1 MKDIDEELSLQI
13 KIAFEDLDDG
23 RSEMGWAML
32 LEKYEKPYRRL
43 PIWWVTGIAASLAIV
58 AGLWLF
64 LSNPAQKV
72 SKPIETVEQNNAT
85 IIKDNNN
92 LQQTKTENK
101 VLDSNLDL
109 SHPKLEK
116 EINKVEKAEKN
127 NLSTTKTELKTTD
140 QPQPQ
145 LTKNDAIKL
154 EKAEK
159 TNLSTIK
166 TELKTTDQPQPQ
178 LTKNEATK
186 LEKGEKPEIKT
197 TDYTNVVQK
206 PVQIVS
212 TPNLSNPVNPITTE
226 EFLKEQSK
234 IAATKAEAK
243 VKEKKTKVRNNSY
256 EIFTGT
262 FLNYFGDNDVK
273 VNAGFGLNANLKVSK
288 NLFLSVGA
296 GISQNNIAYQSYT
309 PNQQKGLLYDAAPSY
324 STNTG
329 GSAVTNTLQAGY
341 ISNTKLNA
349 QLLSLDLPI
358 TLKFYPTKKQNFYFS
373 TGFNSNSYFAQ
384 KYDYTYTLNSSSSF
398 SSSAQSELEKTEKS
412 KFKGFDLANSAIF
425 AIGINQK
432 FGKTNSLTFEPYFK
446 PAIRD
451 MGDKNLRINTV
462 GLNLKL
468 NFGNTNKK

>member
-1 MKDIDEELSLQI
+1 LKKQRRTIY
-13 KIAFEDLDDG
+13 
-23 RSEMGWAML
+23 L
-32 LEKYEKPYRRL
+32 L
-43 PIWWVTGIAASLAIV
+43 
-58 AGLWLF
+58 
-64 LSNPAQKV
+64 
-72 SKPIETVEQNNAT
+72 
-85 IIKDNNN
+85 
-92 LQQTKTENK
+92 
-101 VLDSNLDL
+101 
-109 SHPKLEK
+109 PK
-116 EINKVEKAEKN
+116 
-127 NLSTTKTELKTTD
+127 
-140 QPQPQ
+140 PQ

-159 TNLSTIK
+159 TNLSTIKTELKTTDQPQPQLTKNEATKLEKAEKNNLSTAKTELKTTDQPQPQLAKNGATKLEKAEKNNLSTAK